1 MWPTE
6 SLLKTELWQAPQV
19 SELGELSYLRA
30 ESISKAYGLNLK
42 DIATLTPKFWKLH
55 QDPILCI
62 DGAATT
68 LLTIHYNLCLGTL
81 STYLPHRND
90 LYPLAQSL
98 AEYQT
103 IGQFCL
109 TEVNHGL
116 DAFNLGTTATL
127 HADGSFDLHCPT
139 AANAKY
145 MPPTIPVLSRPC
157 VAIVFA
163 QLVVDGEKRGI
174 RPFVVTLNDGK
185 SMSKG
190 ISAQLVPTRH
200 GAAPVNHAITRFE
213 HVTLPSA
220 ALLGDLEK
228 SDSPHQDF
236 LQAIWRVGVGTLSL
250 SVITIPLLQIAT
262 LIAFKYSVRRK
273 IGAPDGA
280 PLPIISFRT
289 QQMPIFH
296 AAAQV
301 YVLQALSKHIVL
313 RFADTTADH
322 RVRHAAATIF
332 KAATMRQC
340 QTLHL
345 ELSERCGA
353 QGLFAYNQIVSQL
366 SDFRGMTIAEGDI
379 LVLSIRLATELL
391 VGKYSLLPAADPE
404 SLLAKHETSL
414 FDEYRE
420 IARKYGHRSKAF
432 ASLVLPRCLSLVE
445 AVGAR
450 MAYEAALAE
459 GVPKPLVDLYV
470 THTIREDLSWYVEAG
485 MLTRA
490 SHMEK
495 ENDAFEAAFP
505 VMGGY
510 INGMGAAPFV
520 RAPIVSDAK
529 WEQFLKTL
537 RVFKP
542 PVSGAVRL

>member
-1 MWPTE
+1 M
-6 SLLKTELWQAPQV
+6 SLYDA
-19 SELGELSYLRA
+19 
-30 ESISKAYGLNLK
+30 
-42 DIATLTPKFWKLH
+42 LTVRRR
-55 QDPILCI
+55 
-62 DGAATT
+62 
-68 LLTIHYNLCLGTL
+68 
-81 STYLPHRND
+81 S
-90 LYPLAQSL
+90 
-98 AEYQT
+98 
-103 IGQFCL
+103 GQFCL
-109 TEVNHGL
+109 TEVSHGL

-127 HADGSFDLHCPT
+127 HEDGSFDLHCPT

-157 VAIVFA
+157 IAIVFA

-250 SVITIPLLQIAT
+250 SATTIPLLQIAT

-273 IGAPDGA
+273 IGGPDGA

-301 YVLQALSKHIVL
+301 YVLQALSKHIIL
-313 RFADTTADH
+313 RFVDTTADH

-332 KAATMRQC
+332 KAATMRQF

-353 QGLFAYNQIVSQL
+353 QGLFAYNQIASQL

-379 LVLSIRLATELL
+379 LVLSIRTLFISDTRTQ
-391 VGKYSLLPAADPE
+391 YSLPPAADPE

-414 FDEYRE
+414 FDEYRD
-420 IARKYGHRSKAF
+420 IARKHGHRSKAF

-459 GVPKPLVDLYV
+459 GVPKPLVDIYV

-542 PVSGAVRL
+542 PVSSAVRL